1 MLTTNKVQSLAK
13 ELEKE
18 NKDLSAEITDEEMEA
33 FIKALP
39 IDAMATGNTAQF
51 IKLFEAFFAGKS
63 KQYRQALIN
72 GIKYESEKVK
82 LASGN

>member
-1 MLTTNKVQSLAK
+1 MLTVNKIQSLAK
-13 ELEKE
+13 KLDQE
-18 NKDLSAEITDEEMEA
+18 NKDLSAEITDDEIEE

-39 IDAMATGNTAQF
+39 IDSMATGDTAQF

-72 GIKYESEKVK
+72 GIKYESAKVK
-82 LASGN
+82 LSNGL

>member
-1 MLTTNKVQSLAK
+1 MLTVNKIQSLAK
-13 ELEKE
+13 KLDQE
-18 NKDLSAEITDEEMEA
+18 NKDLSADITDDEIEE

-39 IDAMATGNTAQF
+39 IDSMATGDTSQF